1 MQASAVFSRK
11 ADFLLVTIG
20 CTKNFHASISFL
32 LIYLIDGL
40 DLDAPDFAYPGTYLE
55 EEMVPYLDAALS
67 GETVYSQKIIDTTWG
82 HIFTACYPVIASD
95 GTNDILGYAD
105 LARNHLQEPEK
116 LGEYMDK
123 IHISGEKLL
132 SIINNILQF
141 SQIENNQTH
150 IEETSVQTEESFDSC
165 IVMVQTALEA
175 GMNDHV
181 AKPIDMK
188 VLMNVLEEQICGRKG
203 S

>member
-1 MQASAVFSRK
+1 MN
-11 ADFLLVTIG
+11 T
-20 CTKNFHASISFL
+20 
-32 LIYLIDGL
+32 
-40 DLDAPDFAYPGTYLE
+40 
-55 EEMVPYLDAALS
+55 
-67 GETVYSQKIIDTTWG
+67 
-82 HIFTACYPVIASD
+82 
-95 GTNDILGYAD
+95 ILGYAE

>member
-20 CTKNFHASISFL
+20 CTKNFHVSISFL
-32 LIYLIDGL
+32 LIYLFYVRFI
-40 DLDAPDFAYPGTYLE
+40 
-55 EEMVPYLDAALS
+55 
-67 GETVYSQKIIDTTWG
+67 
-82 HIFTACYPVIASD
+82 
-95 GTNDILGYAD
+95 TNNPICFL
-105 LARNHLQEPEK
+105 
-116 LGEYMDK
+116 
-123 IHISGEKLL
+123 
-132 SIINNILQF
+132 IINLAF
-141 SQIENNQTH
+141 SQIGNNQTH